1 MYPHKNKHQYKKG
14 VPLVM
19 IAGGT
24 GIAPMI
30 QILKKI
36 VSDPDDKTR
45 VHLIFGGLNES
56 SLFYKTWLDEIAD
69 QRKDQFTF
77 KYCVESP
84 SESWNGYKDYMNIDL
99 VFEILEQN
107 KDATILVSG
116 PPRMMETLVGEKKV
130 VKSTKKL
137 GGLLAQ
143 RGYTKENVYTMW

>member
-1 MYPHKNKHQYKKG
+1 MYPHKNKHQYQKG
-14 VPLVM
+14 KPLVM

-36 VSDPDDKTR
+36 VSDPNDTTK
-45 VHLIFGGLNES
+45 VNLIFGGLDEK
-56 SLFYKTWLDEIAD
+56 SLFYKSWLDEIAE

-84 SESWNGYKDYMNIDL
+84 SKSWKEYSGYIDVDL
-99 VFEILEQN
+99 VLETLGNN
-107 KDATILVSG
+107 KDATVLISG
-116 PPRMMETLVGEKKV
+116 PPRMMETFVGVKKE

-137 GGLLAQ
+137 SGILAKH
-143 RGYTKENVYTMW
+143 GYTKENVFTMW